1 MAIKIFEAATA
12 ERWENSKTEMREKK
26 KTMRWSRASVAIDN
40 PQSAIGCIVWKCFCC
55 CCCSIFGYVLFF
67 CFYFSLILVLRFYK
81 FALIASI
88 AIEMLIT
95 VPAPAE
101 HPVAQSQPP
110 PPHPCNAYLVFLLI
124 IASSSLQ
131 QCQSVSAY
139 FIRDT
144 SLELLLLTML

>member
-26 KTMRWSRASVAIDN
+26 NDAMITRQRRN
-40 PQSAIGCIVWKCFCC
+40 RQSTIGNRLHCLKVFLLLLLFDFWICF
-55 CCCSIFGYVLFF
+55 IFLFL
-67 CFYFSLILVLRFYK
+67 FYFDFS
-81 FALIASI
+81 FALLQIRFDRIDSNWNVDHSASGTPCCTI
-88 AIEMLIT
+88 ST
-95 VPAPAE
+95 PYPT
-101 HPVAQSQPP
+101 PP
-110 PPHPCNAYLVFLLI
+110 CDDCLVFLLI